1 VTARKRTPGQLPL
14 TAGRRSRGVVERA
27 AGTDLRLLTQ
37 LELIAPG
44 SKALEAA
51 YRQLARELD
60 RAEAERDR
68 YGTINAARELLR
80 VRAAL
85 APTTAGG
92 GEHDPDAFVA
102 ELSAAI
108 RDAEKP

>member
-1 VTARKRTPGQLPL
+1 MTARKRTPGQLPL
-14 TAGRRSRGVVERA
+14 DAGNRKRGVVERA

-37 LELIAPG
+37 LELIPPG

-60 RAEAERDR
+60 RAETERDR

-85 APTTAGG
+85 APTTV
-92 GEHDPDAFVA
+92 EMDHDPDAFVA